1 MARKRKY
8 DVTGIEVH
16 VAEVPRL
23 TISLWCPLIK
33 NGTRDIAFCLFRCK
47 KATISKC
54 AEYLRIY
61 PQLLNFEIEEKYIE
75 KYGEVTIPVP
85 LSLRRRRKRNVVLP
99 AEETDGTNLLGM

>member
-8 DVTGIEVH
+8 DVTGLEVH
-16 VAEVPRL
+16 VAEVTRP

-47 KATISKC
+47 KATIAKC
-54 AEYLRIY
+54 SEYLRIY
-61 PQLLNFEIEEKYIE
+61 PQLLTFEVDPKYIE

-85 LSLRRRRKRNVVLP
+85 LSLRRRRKRNVLP
-99 AEETDGTNLLGM
+99 TEETDGNNMLGM